1 MKGGSVQPE
10 INMIY
15 LHGIFQQEYI
25 QSIIH
30 NTSFANE
37 VNNIMLKNNCR
48 QYIPDRLNYMT
59 SDSEFEK
66 ILKQKSVIRT
76 DDNEDLAKPG
86 FHIMTRWENQLYN
99 KYIKDSSPNNK
110 YFIINTV
117 NFEAFNVIEGMAC
130 RNDERVTMFTSIEED
145 LPNRIFD
152 IGLNMRVFVY
162 RHKCMEHLFGN
173 EIFKNHP
180 KKYRLDLT
188 IRNFIFKNERM
199 DLIDKLIQSNKENI
213 FTKVDGYF
221 VNIVNAVKKI
231 HTESGQEVAYQIPD
245 EIKFVSNL
253 DEKYIGNEI
262 FSKGV
267 APAHIGGL
275 KFINNTLQSDITIL
289 FESNMNFLYVAEPHR
304 WNNFTEK
311 LVDNL
316 MLGKPFIAC
325 SKFIIDWCRKH
336 NFEHFGDILGI
347 EYDSIFSHYT
357 GRNDNAYDIV
367 NTLLQNEILKISNL
381 NETEYNELL
390 VKLNE
395 AGDKNREKCFQMFE
409 NNNIMDSII
418 LEHNKIFKNEL
429 L

>member
-1 MKGGSVQPE
+1 
-10 INMIY
+10 MIY

-59 SDSEFEK
+59 SDSELGK

-173 EIFKNHP
+173 EIF
-180 KKYRLDLT
+180 
-188 IRNFIFKNERM
+188 
-199 DLIDKLIQSNKENI
+199 
-213 FTKVDGYF
+213 
-221 VNIVNAVKKI
+221 
-231 HTESGQEVAYQIPD
+231 
-245 EIKFVSNL
+245 
-253 DEKYIGNEI
+253 
-262 FSKGV
+262 
-267 APAHIGGL
+267 
-275 KFINNTLQSDITIL
+275 
-289 FESNMNFLYVAEPHR
+289 
-304 WNNFTEK
+304 
-311 LVDNL
+311 
-316 MLGKPFIAC
+316 
-325 SKFIIDWCRKH
+325 
-336 NFEHFGDILGI
+336 
-347 EYDSIFSHYT
+347 
-357 GRNDNAYDIV
+357 
-367 NTLLQNEILKISNL
+367 
-381 NETEYNELL
+381 
-390 VKLNE
+390 
-395 AGDKNREKCFQMFE
+395 
-409 NNNIMDSII
+409 
-418 LEHNKIFKNEL
+418 
-429 L
+429 

>member
-1 MKGGSVQPE
+1 
-10 INMIY
+10 
-15 LHGIFQQEYI
+15 
-25 QSIIH
+25 
-30 NTSFANE
+30 
-37 VNNIMLKNNCR
+37 MLKNNCR

-66 ILKQKSVIRT
+66 ILKQNSVIRT
-76 DDNEDLAKPG
+76 DDNEDLAKHG
-86 FHIMTRWENQLYN
+86 FHIITRWENQLYN
-99 KYIKDSSPNNK
+99 KYIKDSSPNNR

-117 NFEAFNVIEGMAC
+117 NFEPFNVIENMAC

-231 HTESGQEVAYQIPD
+231 HSESGQDIVYKIPD
-245 EIKFVSNL
+245 EIDFVSNL
-253 DEKYIGNEI
+253 AEKYIGNEI
-262 FSKGV
+262 FSKGLM
-267 APAHIGGL
+267 PAHIGGL

-289 FESNMNFLYVAEPHR
+289 FESNMNFLYVDEPHR

-336 NFEHFGDILGI
+336 NFEHFGDIIGI
-347 EYDSIFSHYT
+347 DYDYIFSHYT

-381 NETEYNELL
+381 NENEYKELL
-390 VKLNE
+390 TKLNA
-395 AGDKNREKCFQMFE
+395 AGDKNREKSFQLFE
-409 NNNIMDSII
+409 KNTIMDDII
-418 LEHNKIFKNEL
+418 LEHNKIFK
-429 L
+429 

>member
-1 MKGGSVQPE
+1 
-10 INMIY
+10 MIY
-15 LHGIFQQEYI
+15 LHAIFQQEYI

-59 SDSEFEK
+59 SDSEFGK
-66 ILKQKSVIRT
+66 ILKQNSVIRT

-86 FHIMTRWENQLYN
+86 FHIITRWENQFYN
-99 KYIKDSSPNNK
+99 KYIKDSSPNNR

-117 NFEAFNVIEGMAC
+117 NFEPFNVIENMAC

-231 HTESGQEVAYQIPD
+231 HSESGQEIEYQIPD

-267 APAHIGGL
+267 MPAHIGGL

-289 FESNMNFLYVAEPHR
+289 FESNMNFLYVDEPHR

-347 EYDSIFSHYT
+347 DYDSIFSHYT

-381 NETEYNELL
+381 NESEYTELL
-390 VKLNE
+390 VKLNV
-395 AGDKNREKCFQMFE
+395 AGDKNREKSFQMFE
-409 NNNIMDSII
+409 NNNIMDDII

>member
-1 MKGGSVQPE
+1 
-10 INMIY
+10 MIY
-15 LHGIFQQEYI
+15 LHAIFQQEYI

-30 NTSFANE
+30 NTSFAND

-48 QYIPDRLNYMT
+48 QYIPNRLNYMT

-86 FHIMTRWENQLYN
+86 FHIITRWENYLYN

-117 NFEAFNVIEGMAC
+117 NFEPFNVIEGMEC

-173 EIFKNHP
+173 KIFKNHP

-213 FTKVDGYF
+213 LTKVDGYF

-231 HTESGQEVAYQIPD
+231 HTESEQEVAYKIPD

-267 APAHIGGL
+267 IPAHIAGL

-289 FESNMNFLYVAEPHR
+289 FESNMNFLYVDEPHR

-347 EYDSIFSHYT
+347 DYDSIFSHYT
-357 GRNDNAYDIV
+357 GKNDNAYDIV

-418 LEHNKIFKNEL
+418 LEHNKYFKNEL

>member
-1 MKGGSVQPE
+1 
-10 INMIY
+10 MIY
-15 LHGIFQQEYI
+15 LHAIFQQEYI
-25 QSIIH
+25 QAIIH
-30 NTSFANE
+30 NTSFAND

-48 QYIPDRLNYMT
+48 QYIPNRLNYMT

-66 ILKQKSVIRT
+66 ILRQNSVIRT

-86 FHIMTRWENQLYN
+86 FHIITRWENYLYN

-117 NFEAFNVIEGMAC
+117 NFEPFNVIEGMAC

-213 FTKVDGYF
+213 LTKVDGYF

-231 HTESGQEVAYQIPD
+231 HTESEQEVAYKIPD

-267 APAHIGGL
+267 MPAHIGGL

-289 FESNMNFLYVAEPHR
+289 FESNMNFLYVDEPHR

-347 EYDSIFSHYT
+347 DYDSIFSHYT
-357 GRNDNAYDIV
+357 GKNDNAYDIV

-418 LEHNKIFKNEL
+418 LEHNKYFKNEL

>member
-1 MKGGSVQPE
+1 
-10 INMIY
+10 MIY
-15 LHGIFQQEYI
+15 IHSEFQQEYI
-25 QSIIH
+25 QSILH
-30 NTSFANE
+30 NTLFADE
-37 VNNIMLKNNCR
+37 VNGIMLKNNCR
-48 QYIPDRLNYMT
+48 QYIPVGLNYMT
-59 SDSEFEK
+59 SDAEFERL
-66 ILKQKSVIRT
+66 LKRNSIIRT
-76 DDNEDLAKPG
+76 QNNEDLAKPG
-86 FHIMTRWENQLYN
+86 FHIITHWENQLYD
-99 KYIKDSSPNNK
+99 KYIKDSNPNNR

-117 NFEAFNVIEGMAC
+117 NFEPFNVIENMAC

-162 RHKCMEHLFGN
+162 RHKCMEHLFGS
-173 EIFKNHP
+173 EIFKNYP

-188 IRNFIFKNERM
+188 IRNFIFKKERM
-199 DLIDKLIQSNKENI
+199 DLIRKLIQSNKENI

-221 VNIVNAVKKI
+221 VNIVNEVKNI
-231 HTESGQEVAYQIPD
+231 HTTSGQDEEFKIPD
-245 EIKFVSNL
+245 EIEFVNNL
-253 DEKYIGNEI
+253 NPKYIGNEI

-267 APAHIGGL
+267 MPAHIGGL

-289 FESNMNFLYVAEPHR
+289 FESNMNFLYVSEPHR

-347 EYDSIFSHYT
+347 DYDSIFSHYT

-390 VKLNE
+390 IKLNQ
-395 AGDKNREKCFQMFE
+395 AGDRNREKCFQMFE
-409 NNNIMDSII
+409 NNNIMDTII